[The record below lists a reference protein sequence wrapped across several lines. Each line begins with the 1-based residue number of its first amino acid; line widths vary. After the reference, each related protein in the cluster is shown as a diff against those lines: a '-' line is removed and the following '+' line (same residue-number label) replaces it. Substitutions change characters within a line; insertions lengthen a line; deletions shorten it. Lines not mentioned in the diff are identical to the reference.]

1 MTGRTV
7 FLIVM
12 VFSVIWTP
20 AGAASQ
26 QRQDRARDDFSDYLP
41 PGAAKE
47 LVAKQCGSCHDLG
60 GTIRL
65 RKSRQDWEAIVSDM
79 VGRGAPLMIDEVDPI
94 VAYLTQ
100 VFGPASPPL
109 VDVNAAGKDDLMKLP
124 GVAAAAADRLIAH
137 RTSNGALQS
146 RDQAQSVLGL
156 DAAAFEKI
164 KWYLRA
170 AR

>member
-1 MTGRTV
+1 MNRGTV
-7 FLIVM
+7 ILFV
-12 VFSVIWTP
+12 VVVSCTVAGP
-20 AGAASQ
+20 AAQ

-65 RKSRQDWEAIVSDM
+65 RKLRQDWEAIVSDM

-94 VAYLTQ
+94 VAYLTE

-109 VDVNAAGKDDLMKLP
+109 VDVNAAGKEDLMKLP
-124 GVAAAAADRLIAH
+124 GVTAAAAERLIAH
-137 RTSNGALQS
+137 RTANGALPS
-146 RDQAQSVLGL
+146 RDQAERVLGL
-156 DAAAFEKI
+156 SAAAFEKI
-164 KWYLRA
+164 KWYLRVP
-170 AR
+170 